1 MWDKLPREEKLRMI
15 NNRLEEVETQIKELC
30 DIREVLEEVQLKLRL
45 N

>member
-15 NNRLEEVETQIKELC
+15 NIRLEEVEIHIKELC
-30 DIREVLEEVQLKLRL
+30 DIREVLEEEQLRLKL

>member
-30 DIREVLEEVQLKLRL
+30 DIREVLEEEQLRLKL

>member
-15 NNRLEEVETQIKELC
+15 NIRLEEVEIQIKELC
-30 DIREVLEEVQLKLRL
+30 DIREVLEEEQLRLKL